1 VRLDHITPKWFEVVC
16 DKHLHGISAID
27 NFPRFR
33 WSLCI
38 EALATSFPGGN
49 SEWAPPDPIPNSE
62 VKLLSA
68 DGSVGLPHVRVG
80 HCQGLIPKNPCITC
94 RGFFFL
100 PQGWGGLESTSC
112 PSKPDVWLSRVSAV
126 LRTPLGTLLQSE
138 KILRN
143 ELTKFRGSVEC
154 RPLRC

>member
-16 DKHLHGISAID
+16 REHLHGISAID

-49 SEWAPPDPIPNSE
+49 SKWEPPDPIPNSE

-80 HCQGLIPKNPCITC
+80 HCQDLIPKNPCIAC

-100 PQGWGGLESTSC
+100 SPRVGRLEKVSC
-112 PSKPDVWLSRVSAV
+112 PQHTDVDCHGFFQYIARPVWSAASAWKKV
-126 LRTPLGTLLQSE
+126 
-138 KILRN
+138 LRN
-143 ELTKFRGSVEC
+143 ELTNMRFPVEC
-154 RPLRC
+154 RPPC